1 MTPTTTAPTVG
12 ELMTRDPVVV
22 RADTS
27 LKEAAGLLDQYRIS
41 GLPVVDAAGV
51 LVGVL
56 SQTDLVRARAT
67 EHLWTNWPGLAVRHL
82 MTQPAL
88 TIAVSASLGEA
99 ARLMEERHVH
109 RLVVVAD
116 DGRSPIGIVSTTD
129 LVRVMAGA
137 AD

>member
-137 AD
+137 AE

>member
-1 MTPTTTAPTVG
+1 MTPTTTTPTVG

-137 AD
+137 AE

>member
-56 SQTDLVRARAT
+56 SQTDLVRVRAT

-137 AD
+137 AE